1 MRWDRQYELKEE
13 AMGTV
18 IEMRSREAIDLD
30 RVNELLAR
38 LEWRLDEPC
47 DVPGCSHDGSCCG
60 AKGESLV
67 PVAA

>member
-1 MRWDRQYELKEE
+1 
-13 AMGTV
+13 MGTV
-18 IEMRSREAIDLD
+18 IERRSREAVDLD

-47 DVPGCSHDGSCCG
+47 DVPGCSHDGECCG
-60 AKGESLV
+60 ARDALRV